1 MDELQSLHNQL
12 VTPDGHCALMRIWP
26 TLMPIWPTL
35 MRIWPTLMRIWA
47 EDNVLHR
54 GIQVYKQLHYGVG
67 SMAGTMGTVG
77 TMGTMAGTLGTVAAA
92 LWCIVYKQLH
102 YGVGCL
108 PSPLYI

>member
-1 MDELQSLHNQL
+1 
-12 VTPDGHCALMRIWP
+12 
-26 TLMPIWPTL
+26 
-35 MRIWPTLMRIWA
+35 
-47 EDNVLHR
+47 
-54 GIQVYKQLHYGVG
+54 
-67 SMAGTMGTVG
+67 MAGTMGTVG

>member
-77 TMGTMAGTLGTVAAA
+77 TMGTMWVDTNG
-92 LWCIVYKQLH
+92 H
-102 YGVGCL
+102 YGRHFGHCSSCTMVHSL
-108 PSPLYI
+108 